1 MCNNVLDVLV
11 LYHLTERNISG
22 RMDLN
27 ELFEI
32 VDIESAEDFKYFDN
46 FAALMESDDYIPAE
60 VMYELFAEVDTDVLS
75 ELTDNY
81 FEDIM
86 EGVPEEEAE
95 LFTLLDNI
103 KRVLKGYAENTDDE
117 RSIVL
122 FTDEVSR
129 FRNWYNFDTDVEC
142 QSRKDGS
149 TRTVPVREALVL
161 YRIEKLRAD
170 EYMYDFSQCLDY
182 PLDEYV
188 VSFTSDAEGDTGYEP
203 GNEEE
208 ELLNSDFLFDDEF
221 SDEY

>member
-11 LYHLTERNISG
+11 LYHLKERNISG

-32 VDIESAEDFKYFDN
+32 VDIESTEDFKYFDN

-142 QSRKDGS
+142 QSRNDGS

-170 EYMYDFSQCLDY
+170 EYMYDFSECLDY

-188 VSFTSDAEGDTGYEP
+188 VSFTSDADGDTGYEP

>member
-1 MCNNVLDVLV
+1 
-11 LYHLTERNISG
+11 
-22 RMDLN
+22 MDLN

-46 FAALMESDDYIPAE
+46 FAALMESDDYIPTE

-122 FTDEVSR
+122 FTDEISR

-149 TRTVPVREALVL
+149 ARTVPVREALVL
-161 YRIEKLRAD
+161 YRIEKLKAD
-170 EYMYDFSQCLDY
+170 EYQYDFSQCLDY

-188 VSFTSDAEGDTGYEP
+188 VSFTSDADGDTGYEP

>member
-11 LYHLTERNISG
+11 LYHLKERNISG

-46 FAALMESDDYIPAE
+46 FAALMESDEYIPNE
-60 VMYELFAEVDTDVLS
+60 VMYELFAEVDTDILS

-81 FEDIM
+81 FEDIT

-117 RSIVL
+117 RSMVL

-142 QSRKDGS
+142 QSRKDRS

>member
-11 LYHLTERNISG
+11 LYHLKERNISG

-32 VDIESAEDFKYFDN
+32 VDIESAEDFKHFDN

-170 EYMYDFSQCLDY
+170 EYMYDFSECLDY

-188 VSFTSDAEGDTGYEP
+188 VSFTSDADGDTGYEP

>member
-11 LYHLTERNISG
+11 LYHLKERNISG

-32 VDIESAEDFKYFDN
+32 VDIESTEDFKYFDN
-46 FAALMESDDYIPAE
+46 FAALMESDEYIPGE
-60 VMYELFAEVDTDVLS
+60 VMYELFAEVDTGVLS

-117 RSIVL
+117 RSMVL

>member
-1 MCNNVLDVLV
+1 M
-11 LYHLTERNISG
+11 
-22 RMDLN
+22 N

-46 FAALMESDDYIPAE
+46 FAALMESDEYIPGE
-60 VMYELFAEVDTDVLS
+60 VMYELFAEVDTGVLS

-117 RSIVL
+117 RSMVL

-188 VSFTSDAEGDTGYEP
+188 VSFTSDADGDTGYEP

>member
-1 MCNNVLDVLV
+1 
-11 LYHLTERNISG
+11 
-22 RMDLN
+22 MDLN

-129 FRNWYNFDTDVEC
+129 FRNWYNFDTDVGC

-170 EYMYDFSQCLDY
+170 EYMYDFSECLDY

>member
-11 LYHLTERNISG
+11 LYHLKERNISG

-170 EYMYDFSQCLDY
+170 EYMYDFSECLDY

-188 VSFTSDAEGDTGYEP
+188 VSFTSDADGDTGYDSQSA
-203 GNEEE
+203 GIKRKDRNGYYD
-208 ELLNSDFLFDDEF
+208 ELRL
-221 SDEY
+221 

>member
-1 MCNNVLDVLV
+1 
-11 LYHLTERNISG
+11 
-22 RMDLN
+22 MDLN

-46 FAALMESDDYIPAE
+46 FAALMESDDYIPTE

-122 FTDEVSR
+122 FTDEVYR

-170 EYMYDFSQCLDY
+170 EYMYDFSECLDY

-188 VSFTSDAEGDTGYEP
+188 VSFTSDADGDTGYEP

>member
-11 LYHLTERNISG
+11 LYHLKERNISG

-32 VDIESAEDFKYFDN
+32 VDIESAEDFKHFDN

-170 EYMYDFSQCLDY
+170 EYIYDFSECLDY

-188 VSFTSDAEGDTGYEP
+188 VSFTSDADGDTGYEP

>member
-1 MCNNVLDVLV
+1 M
-11 LYHLTERNISG
+11 
-22 RMDLN
+22 N

-170 EYMYDFSQCLDY
+170 EYMYDFSECLDY

-188 VSFTSDAEGDTGYEP
+188 VSFTSDTDGDTGYEP

>member
-11 LYHLTERNISG
+11 LYHLKERNISG

-117 RSIVL
+117 ISIVL

-170 EYMYDFSQCLDY
+170 EYMYDFSECLDY

-188 VSFTSDAEGDTGYEP
+188 VSFTSDADGDTGYEP

>member
-11 LYHLTERNISG
+11 LYHLKERNISG

-129 FRNWYNFDTDVEC
+129 FRDWYNFDTDVEC

-149 TRTVPVREALVL
+149 TRTVPVRDALVL

-170 EYMYDFSQCLDY
+170 EYMYDFSECLDY

-188 VSFTSDAEGDTGYEP
+188 VSFTSDADGDTGYEP

>member
-1 MCNNVLDVLV
+1 
-11 LYHLTERNISG
+11 
-22 RMDLN
+22 MDLN

-32 VDIESAEDFKYFDN
+32 VDIESTEDFKYFDN

-60 VMYELFAEVDTDVLS
+60 VMYELFAEVDTDVLL

-170 EYMYDFSQCLDY
+170 EYMYDFSECLDY

-188 VSFTSDAEGDTGYEP
+188 VSFTSDADGDTGYEP

>member
-1 MCNNVLDVLV
+1 MCNNVLEVVV
-11 LYHLTERNISG
+11 LYHLKERNISG

-32 VDIESAEDFKYFDN
+32 VDIESTEDFKYFDN

-170 EYMYDFSQCLDY
+170 EYMYDFSECLDY

-188 VSFTSDAEGDTGYEP
+188 VSFTSDADGDTGYEP

>member
-1 MCNNVLDVLV
+1 
-11 LYHLTERNISG
+11 
-22 RMDLN
+22 MDLN

-46 FAALMESDDYIPAE
+46 FAALMESDDYIPTE

-122 FTDEVSR
+122 FTDEIYR

-149 TRTVPVREALVL
+149 TRTIPVREALVL
-161 YRIEKLRAD
+161 YRIEKLKAD
-170 EYMYDFSQCLDY
+170 EYQYDFSQCLDY

-188 VSFTSDAEGDTGYEP
+188 VSFTSDADGDTGYEP

>member
-11 LYHLTERNISG
+11 LYHLKERNISG

-170 EYMYDFSQCLDY
+170 EYMYDFSECLDY

-188 VSFTSDAEGDTGYEP
+188 VSFTLDADGDTGYEP

>member
-11 LYHLTERNISG
+11 LYHLKERNISG

-170 EYMYDFSQCLDY
+170 EYMYDFSECLDY

-188 VSFTSDAEGDTGYEP
+188 VSFTSGADGDTGYEP

>member
-1 MCNNVLDVLV
+1 
-11 LYHLTERNISG
+11 
-22 RMDLN
+22 MDLN

-142 QSRKDGS
+142 QSSRDGS
-149 TRTVPVREALVL
+149 IRTVPVREALVL

-170 EYMYDFSQCLDY
+170 EYMYDFSECLDY

-188 VSFTSDAEGDTGYEP
+188 VSFTSDADGDTGYEP

>member
-11 LYHLTERNISG
+11 LYHLKERNISG

-170 EYMYDFSQCLDY
+170 EYMYDFSECLDY

-188 VSFTSDAEGDTGYEP
+188 VSFTSDADGDTGYEP

-208 ELLNSDFLFDDEF
+208 ELLHSDFLFDDEF

>member
-1 MCNNVLDVLV
+1 M
-11 LYHLTERNISG
+11 
-22 RMDLN
+22 N

-46 FAALMESDDYIPAE
+46 FAALMESDDYIPTE

-170 EYMYDFSQCLDY
+170 EYMYDFSECLDY

-188 VSFTSDAEGDTGYEP
+188 VSFTSDADGDTGYEP

>member
-1 MCNNVLDVLV
+1 MILAQFGNITLSNNVFLAPMAGVCNSAFRRIIKEEGCSLV
-11 LYHLTERNISG
+11 
-22 RMDLN
+22 
-27 ELFEI
+27 
-32 VDIESAEDFKYFDN
+32 

-170 EYMYDFSQCLDY
+170 EYMYDFSECLDY

>member
-1 MCNNVLDVLV
+1 M
-11 LYHLTERNISG
+11 
-22 RMDLN
+22 N

-32 VDIESAEDFKYFDN
+32 ADIDSAEDFKYFDN
-46 FAALMESDDYIPAE
+46 FAALMESDEYIPNE
-60 VMYELFAEVDTDVLS
+60 VMYELFAEVDTDILS

-117 RSIVL
+117 RSMVL

>member
-1 MCNNVLDVLV
+1 
-11 LYHLTERNISG
+11 
-22 RMDLN
+22 MDLN

-32 VDIESAEDFKYFDN
+32 VDIESTEDFKYFDN
-46 FAALMESDDYIPAE
+46 FAALMESDDYIPTE

-170 EYMYDFSQCLDY
+170 EYMYDFSECLDY

-188 VSFTSDAEGDTGYEP
+188 VSFTSDADGDTGYEP

>member
-11 LYHLTERNISG
+11 LYHLKERNISG

-170 EYMYDFSQCLDY
+170 EYVYDFSECLDY

-188 VSFTSDAEGDTGYEP
+188 VSFTSDADGDTGYEP

>member
-1 MCNNVLDVLV
+1 M
-11 LYHLTERNISG
+11 
-22 RMDLN
+22 N

-46 FAALMESDDYIPAE
+46 FAALMESDEYIPGE
-60 VMYELFAEVDTDVLS
+60 VMYELFAEVDTGVLS

-142 QSRKDGS
+142 QSSRDGS
-149 TRTVPVREALVL
+149 IRTVPVREALVL

-170 EYMYDFSQCLDY
+170 EYMYDFSECLDY

-188 VSFTSDAEGDTGYEP
+188 VSFTADTDGDTGYEP

>member
-11 LYHLTERNISG
+11 LYHLKERNISG

-32 VDIESAEDFKYFDN
+32 VDIESTEDFKYFDN

-142 QSRKDGS
+142 QSRKGGS

-170 EYMYDFSQCLDY
+170 EYQYDFSECLDY
-182 PLDEYV
+182 PLDEYI
-188 VSFTSDAEGDTGYEP
+188 VSFTSDADGDTGYEP

>member
-11 LYHLTERNISG
+11 LYHLKERNISG

-129 FRNWYNFDTDVEC
+129 FRNWYNLDTDVEC

-149 TRTVPVREALVL
+149 TRTVAVSESLL
-161 YRIEKLRAD
+161 FFRI
-170 EYMYDFSQCLDY
+170 
-182 PLDEYV
+182 V
-188 VSFTSDAEGDTGYEP
+188 
-203 GNEEE
+203 
-208 ELLNSDFLFDDEF
+208 
-221 SDEY
+221 

>member
-11 LYHLTERNISG
+11 LYHLKERNISG

-32 VDIESAEDFKYFDN
+32 VDIESTEDFKYFDN
-46 FAALMESDDYIPAE
+46 FAALMESDEYIPGE
-60 VMYELFAEVDTDVLS
+60 VMYELFAEVDTGVLS

-142 QSRKDGS
+142 QSSRDGS
-149 TRTVPVREALVL
+149 IRTVPVREALVL

-170 EYMYDFSQCLDY
+170 EYMYDFSECLDY

-188 VSFTSDAEGDTGYEP
+188 VSFTSDADGDTGYEP

>member
-11 LYHLTERNISG
+11 LYHLKERNISG

-46 FAALMESDDYIPAE
+46 FAALMECDDYIPAE

-170 EYMYDFSQCLDY
+170 EYMYDFSECLDY

-188 VSFTSDAEGDTGYEP
+188 VSFTSDADGDTGYEP

>member
-1 MCNNVLDVLV
+1 
-11 LYHLTERNISG
+11 
-22 RMDLN
+22 
-27 ELFEI
+27 
-32 VDIESAEDFKYFDN
+32 
-46 FAALMESDDYIPAE
+46 MESDDYISNE
-60 VMYELFAEVDTDVLS
+60 VMYELFAEADTDVLS

-122 FTDEVSR
+122 FTDEVYR

-161 YRIEKLRAD
+161 YRIEKLKAD
-170 EYMYDFSQCLDY
+170 EYQYDFSQCLDY

-188 VSFTSDAEGDTGYEP
+188 VSFTSDGDGDTGYEP

>member
-1 MCNNVLDVLV
+1 
-11 LYHLTERNISG
+11 
-22 RMDLN
+22 MDLN

-46 FAALMESDDYIPAE
+46 FAALMESNDYIPAE

-129 FRNWYNFDTDVEC
+129 FRDWYNFDTDVEC

-161 YRIEKLRAD
+161 YRIEKLKAD
-170 EYMYDFSQCLDY
+170 EYQYDFSECLDY

-188 VSFTSDAEGDTGYEP
+188 VSFMADVDGDTGYEP

>member
-11 LYHLTERNISG
+11 LYHLKERNISG

-129 FRNWYNFDTDVEC
+129 FRDWYNFDTDVEC

-170 EYMYDFSQCLDY
+170 EYMYDFSECLDY

-188 VSFTSDAEGDTGYEP
+188 VSFTSDADGDTGYEP

>member
-1 MCNNVLDVLV
+1 
-11 LYHLTERNISG
+11 
-22 RMDLN
+22 MDLN

-32 VDIESAEDFKYFDN
+32 ADIDSAEDFKYFDN
-46 FAALMESDDYIPAE
+46 FAALMESDEYIPGE
-60 VMYELFAEVDTDVLS
+60 VMYELFAEVDTGVLS

-117 RSIVL
+117 RSMVL

-170 EYMYDFSQCLDY
+170 EYMYDFSECLDY

-188 VSFTSDAEGDTGYEP
+188 VSFTSDADGDTGYEP